1 MKKILFL
8 GFLFVVINGCR
19 PPVPEDIIQ
28 PDKMSKI
35 LYDIHIVDSYLNNV
49 SKQDSAKKV
58 ASAYYNGVYKKFDID
73 SVTYTKSLDFY
84 YKNPEIMSKMYE
96 DIHKSLQK
104 TKEKTEK
111 RIEAEAK
118 IAEEK
123 KRKLDSLRT
132 DSIKKADL
140 LKPRVRDSIAKHKK
154 DSVLKIAKYKK
165 DSVLKAKQAVAKELR
180 LKRVKELRE
189 RNNKPTLK

>member
-1 MKKILFL
+1 
-8 GFLFVVINGCR
+8 
-19 PPVPEDIIQ
+19 
-28 PDKMSKI
+28 
-35 LYDIHIVDSYLNNV
+35 
-49 SKQDSAKKV
+49 
-58 ASAYYNGVYKKFDID
+58 
-73 SVTYTKSLDFY
+73 YTKSLDFY

-165 DSVLKAKQAVAKELR
+165 DSVLKAKQAVA
-180 LKRVKELRE
+180 
-189 RNNKPTLK
+189 